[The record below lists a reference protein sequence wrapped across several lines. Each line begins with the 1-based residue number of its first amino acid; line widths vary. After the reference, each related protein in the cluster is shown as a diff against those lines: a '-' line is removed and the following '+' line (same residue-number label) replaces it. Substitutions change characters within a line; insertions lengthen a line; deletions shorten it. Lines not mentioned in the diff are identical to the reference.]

1 MITTPDPN
9 VTDHDAMPA
18 APPRPKPHRR
28 RDDALSRHDALQ
40 LIRKQMGTVI
50 PPWALFTSVGSGI
63 AIVISVMSFQ
73 NSNTQ
78 DKVDKGTG
86 PLQAEIV
93 EMDKRQTG
101 RLDAV
106 DKRLDRFDA
115 RFDAVEG
122 RLGALEVRV
131 GAMDAHIQ
139 QMETHLQQMD
149 THLQRMDTH
158 MQQIDAKLDRLLRK

>member
-40 LIRKQMGTVI
+40 LIRTQMGTI
-50 PPWALFTSVGSGI
+50 ISPWALFTSVGSGI

-78 DKVDKGTG
+78 DKVDKNTA
-86 PLQAEIV
+86 PLQAQIV
-93 EMDKRQTG
+93 EMDKRLTG

-106 DKRLDRFDA
+106 DRRLDRFGSRLDA
-115 RFDAVEG
+115 LEIRMGAVET
-122 RLGALEVRV
+122 RLER
-131 GAMDAHIQ
+131 
-139 QMETHLQQMD
+139 
-149 THLQRMDTH
+149 
-158 MQQIDAKLDRLLRK
+158 IDAKLDRLLGK

>member
-9 VTDHDAMPA
+9 VTDHDAMQA
-18 APPRPKPHRR
+18 DSSRPKTHRR

-73 NSNTQ
+73 SANTQ
-78 DKVDKGTG
+78 DKVDKNTA
-86 PLQAEIV
+86 PLQAQIV
-93 EMDKRQTG
+93 EMDKRLTG

-106 DKRLDRFDA
+106 DRRLDRFGSRLDA
-115 RFDAVEG
+115 LEIRMGAVET
-122 RLGALEVRV
+122 RLER
-131 GAMDAHIQ
+131 
-139 QMETHLQQMD
+139 
-149 THLQRMDTH
+149 
-158 MQQIDAKLDRLLRK
+158 IDAKLDRLLGK